1 MDISRTI
8 TSKNVH
14 EKISNP
20 ASFSDLGDCPL
31 FGGTLN
37 TKNYTSLVFPYI
49 NMVEMFP
56 VTHRQRRRLSFLLK
70 VY

>member
-20 ASFSDLGDCPL
+20 ASFSDIGDCPL

-37 TKNYTSLVFPYI
+37 TKNYTSLVFP
-49 NMVEMFP
+49 
-56 VTHRQRRRLSFLLK
+56 S
-70 VY
+70 